1 MKKYTIYLATLVVG
15 MFLGWLLF
23 GRAPNN
29 ETEHA
34 HDTVKTTNQ
43 KWTCSMHPQ
52 ILKPEAGDCPIC
64 GMDLIAAESSA
75 TGLMA
80 DQFKLTQNAMAL
92 ANIQTS
98 IVGNSKAEDRAIK
111 VSGKIVENEAA
122 NVVQVSYFSGRIEQL
137 NVRFTGEEVRKGQ
150 LLGTLYA
157 SKLYEA
163 QQEFITAISLKKS
176 QPALYKAVRTK
187 LKLWKLSENQINEIE
202 TSGIVKE
209 NVPIYATVS
218 GTVLEKLVVQGEVV
232 KQGQPLLK
240 IANLNTV
247 WANFQVYESQLNH
260 FKKGQEVLVSTNAYP
275 NKVFKS
281 KVDFIN
287 PILEVA
293 TRTVKLRV
301 VLENES
307 SIFKPGMFVEA
318 KIKEISSSRSSR
330 LIIPTSAVL
339 WTGERSVVYLKATAD
354 APVFEMQEV
363 KLGNRFGDAYE
374 ILEGLSIGDEIVTN
388 GTFTVDAAAQLKGKK
403 SMMNM
408 SGDKTTTGHEGHL
421 GMDNKTSAENENH
434 SNKNERMK
442 VSLEFQNQLKS
453 VFNEYLKL
461 KDILVKDDSKSV
473 VAESKKL
480 LDNISKVEMKLLK
493 SDETHNHWMSL
504 EKEIKMATVS
514 ISETSNLKE
523 QRNHFKNLSTYLTNA
538 IEVFGINEKVYYQ
551 FCPMANN
558 NKGAYWLSKEKKVI
572 NPYFGNAMLTCGE
585 IKQVIE

>member
-1 MKKYTIYLATLVVG
+1 MKQR
-15 MFLGWLLF
+15 MLF
-23 GRAPNN
+23 
-29 ETEHA
+29 
-34 HDTVKTTNQ
+34 K
-43 KWTCSMHPQ
+43 S
-52 ILKPEAGDCPIC
+52 
-64 GMDLIAAESSA
+64 LIF
-75 TGLMA
+75 
-80 DQFKLTQNAMAL
+80 Q
-92 ANIQTS
+92 
-98 IVGNSKAEDRAIK
+98 
-111 VSGKIVENEAA
+111 
-122 NVVQVSYFSGRIEQL
+122 GRIEQL

-150 LLGTLYA
+150 LLGTIYA
-157 SKLYEA
+157 SELYEA

-218 GTVLEKLVVQGEVV
+218 GTVTEKLVAQGEVV

-247 WANFQVYESQLNH
+247 WANFQVYESQLNR
-260 FKKGQEVLVSTNAYP
+260 FKKGQEILVSTNAYP
-275 NKVFKS
+275 SKVFKS

-287 PILEVA
+287 PILDLA

-301 VLENES
+301 VLNNEAN
-307 SIFKPGMFVEA
+307 IFKPGMFVEG
-318 KIKEISSSRSSR
+318 KIKEISSSGAPR
-330 LIIPTSAVL
+330 LTIPTSAVL
-339 WTGERSVVYLKATAD
+339 WTGARSVVYLKAIAD
-354 APVFEMQEV
+354 APIFEMKEI
-363 KLGNRFGDAYE
+363 KLGNRVGDAYE

-388 GTFTVDAAAQLKGKK
+388 GTFTVDAAAQLQGKK

-408 SGDKTTTGHEGHL
+408 SGVKTTTGHEGHL

-442 VSLEFQNQLKS
+442 VSVEFQNQLKS
-453 VFNEYLKL
+453 VFNEYIKL
-461 KDILVKDDSKSV
+461 KDALVKDDSKSV

-480 LDNISKVEMKLLK
+480 LDNISKVEMKLLN
-493 SDETHNHWMSL
+493 SGETHNHWMSL

-514 ISETSNLKE
+514 ISKTSDLKE
-523 QRNHFKNLSTYLTNA
+523 QRSHFKDLTTYLTNA
-538 IEVFGINEKVYYQ
+538 IEVFGINEKVYSQ

-558 NKGAYWLSKEKKVI
+558 NKGAYWLSKEEKVF
-572 NPYFGNAMLTCGE
+572 NPYYGEAMLTCGE

>member
-1 MKKYTIYLATLVVG
+1 MKKYTIYLAILVAG
-15 MFLGWLLF
+15 LFLGWLLF
-23 GRAPNN
+23 GGAPNS

-34 HDTVKTTNQ
+34 HDTIITTNQ

-64 GMDLIAAESSA
+64 GMDLIPAERSA
-75 TGLMA
+75 TGLLA
-80 DQFKLTQNAMAL
+80 DQFKLTKNAMAL

-111 VSGKIVENEAA
+111 VSGRIVENEAA

-150 LLGTLYA
+150 LLATIYA
-157 SKLYEA
+157 SELYEA

-218 GTVLEKLVVQGEVV
+218 GTVLEKLVAQGEVV

-247 WANFQVYESQLNH
+247 WANFQVYESQLNR
-260 FKKGQEVLVSTNAYP
+260 FKKGQEILVSTNAYP

-287 PILEVA
+287 PILDLA

-301 VLENES
+301 VLNNEAN
-307 SIFKPGMFVEA
+307 IFKPGMFVEG
-318 KIKEISSSRSSR
+318 KVKEISSNSSPR
-330 LIIPTSAVL
+330 LTIPTSAVL

-354 APVFEMQEV
+354 APIFQMKEI
-363 KLGNRFGDAYE
+363 KLGNRVGDAYE

-388 GTFTVDAAAQLKGKK
+388 GTFTLDAAAQLKGKK

-408 SGDKTTTGHEGHL
+408 SGGKITTGHEGHL

-434 SNKNERMK
+434 LNKNERMK
-442 VSLEFQNQLKS
+442 VLVEFQNQLKS
-453 VFNEYLKL
+453 VFNEYINL
-461 KDILVKDDSKSV
+461 KDALVKDDSKSV

-480 LDNISKVEMKLLK
+480 LDKISKVEMKLLK
-493 SDETHNHWMSL
+493 SEETHKHWMSL

-514 ISETSNLKE
+514 ISETSDLKE
-523 QRNHFKNLSTYLTNA
+523 QRNHFKNLSIYLTNA
-538 IEVFGINEKVYYQ
+538 IEVFGINEKVYSQ

-558 NKGAYWLSKEKKVI
+558 NKGAYWLSKEEKVI

>member
-1 MKKYTIYLATLVVG
+1 MKKYTIYLATLVAG
-15 MFLGWLLF
+15 LFLGWLLF
-23 GRAPNN
+23 GGAPNS

-34 HDTVKTTNQ
+34 HDTVITTNQ

-64 GMDLIAAESSA
+64 GMDLIPAERSA
-75 TGLMA
+75 TGLLA
-80 DQFKLTQNAMAL
+80 DQFKLTKNAMAL

-122 NVVQVSYFSGRIEQL
+122 NVVQVTYFSGRIEQL

-150 LLGTLYA
+150 LLGTIYA
-157 SKLYEA
+157 SELYEA

-218 GTVLEKLVVQGEVV
+218 GTVTEKLVAQGEVV

-247 WANFQVYESQLNH
+247 WANFQVYESQLNR
-260 FKKGQEVLVSTNAYP
+260 FKKGQEILVSTNAYP
-275 NKVFKS
+275 SKVFKS

-287 PILEVA
+287 PILDLA

-301 VLENES
+301 VLNNEAN
-307 SIFKPGMFVEA
+307 IFKPGMFVEG
-318 KIKEISSSRSSR
+318 KIKEISSSGAPR
-330 LIIPTSAVL
+330 LTIPTSAVL
-339 WTGERSVVYLKATAD
+339 WTGARSVVYLKAIAD
-354 APVFEMQEV
+354 APIFEMKEI
-363 KLGNRFGDAYE
+363 KLGNRVGDAYE

-388 GTFTVDAAAQLKGKK
+388 GTFTVDAAAQLQGKK

-408 SGDKTTTGHEGHL
+408 SGVKTTTGHEGHL

-442 VSLEFQNQLKS
+442 VSVEFQNQLKS
-453 VFNEYLKL
+453 VFNEYIKL
-461 KDILVKDDSKSV
+461 KDALVKDDSKSV

-480 LDNISKVEMKLLK
+480 LDNISKVEMKLLN
-493 SDETHNHWMSL
+493 SGETHNHWMSL

-514 ISETSNLKE
+514 ISKTSDLKE
-523 QRNHFKNLSTYLTNA
+523 QRSHFKDLTTYLTNA
-538 IEVFGINEKVYYQ
+538 IEVFGINEKVYSQ

-558 NKGAYWLSKEKKVI
+558 NKGAYWLSKEEKVF
-572 NPYFGNAMLTCGE
+572 NPYYGEAMLTCGE

>member
-1 MKKYTIYLATLVVG
+1 MKKYTIYLATLVAG
-15 MFLGWLLF
+15 LFLGWLLF
-23 GRAPNN
+23 GGAPNS

-34 HDTVKTTNQ
+34 HDTIITTNQ

-64 GMDLIAAESSA
+64 GMDLIPAESNA
-75 TGLMA
+75 TGLLA
-80 DQFKLTQNAMAL
+80 DQFKLTKNAMAL

-150 LLGTLYA
+150 LLATIYA
-157 SKLYEA
+157 SELYEA

-209 NVPIYATVS
+209 KVPIYATVS
-218 GTVLEKLVVQGEVV
+218 GTVLEKLVAQGEVV

-247 WANFQVYESQLNH
+247 WANFQVYESQLNR
-260 FKKGQEVLVSTNAYP
+260 FKKGQEILVSTNAYP

-287 PILEVA
+287 PILDLA

-301 VLENES
+301 VLNNEAN
-307 SIFKPGMFVEA
+307 IFKPGMFVEG
-318 KIKEISSSRSSR
+318 KVKEISSNGSPR
-330 LIIPTSAVL
+330 LTIPTSAVL
-339 WTGERSVVYLKATAD
+339 WTGARSVVYLKATAD
-354 APVFEMQEV
+354 APIFEMKEI
-363 KLGNRFGDAYE
+363 KLGNRVGDAYE

-408 SGDKTTTGHEGHL
+408 SGGKITTGHEGHL

-442 VSLEFQNQLKS
+442 VSVEFQNQLKS
-453 VFNEYLKL
+453 VFNEYIKL
-461 KDILVKDDSKSV
+461 KDALVKDDSKSV
-473 VAESKKL
+473 VAASKKL
-480 LDNISKVEMKLLK
+480 LDKISKVEMKLLK
-493 SDETHNHWMSL
+493 SDETHKHWMSL

-514 ISETSNLKE
+514 ISETSDLKE
-523 QRNHFKNLSTYLTNA
+523 QRNHFKNLSIYLTNA
-538 IEVFGINEKVYYQ
+538 IEVFGIHEKVFVS
-551 FCPMANN
+551 FCPMADN
-558 NKGAYWLSKEKKVI
+558 NKGAYWLSKEENVI

>member
-1 MKKYTIYLATLVVG
+1 MKKYTIYLATLVAG
-15 MFLGWLLF
+15 LFLGWLLF
-23 GRAPNN
+23 GGAPNS

-34 HDTVKTTNQ
+34 HDTVITTNQ

-64 GMDLIAAESSA
+64 GMDLIPAESNA
-75 TGLMA
+75 TGLLA
-80 DQFKLTQNAMAL
+80 DQFKLTKNAMAL

-98 IVGNSKAEDRAIK
+98 IVGNSKAENRAIK

-150 LLGTLYA
+150 LLGTIYA
-157 SKLYEA
+157 SELYEA

-218 GTVLEKLVVQGEVV
+218 GTVLEKLVAQGEVV

-240 IANLNTV
+240 IANLNMV
-247 WANFQVYESQLNH
+247 WANFQVYESQLNR
-260 FKKGQEVLVSTNAYP
+260 FKKGQEILVSTNVYP

-287 PILEVA
+287 PILDLA

-301 VLENES
+301 VLNNEAN
-307 SIFKPGMFVEA
+307 IFKLGMFVEG
-318 KIKEISSSRSSR
+318 KVKEISSNSSPR
-330 LIIPTSAVL
+330 LTIPTSAVL

-354 APVFEMQEV
+354 APIFEMKEI
-363 KLGNRFGDAYE
+363 KLGNRVGDAYE

-421 GMDNKTSAENENH
+421 SMDNKTSAENENH
-434 SNKNERMK
+434 SNKNERIK
-442 VSLEFQNQLKS
+442 VSVEFKNQLKS
-453 VFNEYLKL
+453 VFSEYIKL
-461 KDILVKDDSKSV
+461 KDALVKDDSKSV

-480 LDNISKVEMKLLK
+480 LANISKVEMKLLK

-514 ISETSNLKE
+514 ISETSDLKE
-523 QRNHFKNLSTYLTNA
+523 QRNHFKNLSIYLTNA
-538 IEVFGINEKVYYQ
+538 IEVFGINEKVYSQ

-558 NKGAYWLSKEKKVI
+558 NKGAYWLSTEEKVV

>member
-1 MKKYTIYLATLVVG
+1 MKKYTIYLATLVAG
-15 MFLGWLLF
+15 LFLGWLLF
-23 GRAPNN
+23 GGAPNS

-34 HDTVKTTNQ
+34 HDTLITTNQ

-64 GMDLIAAESSA
+64 GMDLIPAERSA
-75 TGLMA
+75 TGLLA
-80 DQFKLTQNAMAL
+80 DQFKLTKNAMAL

-111 VSGKIVENEAA
+111 VSGRIVENEAA
-122 NVVQVSYFSGRIEQL
+122 NVVQVTYFSGRIEQL

-150 LLGTLYA
+150 LLGTMYA
-157 SKLYEA
+157 SELYEA

-218 GTVLEKLVVQGEVV
+218 GTVREKLVAQGEVV

-247 WANFQVYESQLNH
+247 WANFQVYESQLNR
-260 FKKGQEVLVSTNAYP
+260 FKKGQEILVSTNAYP

-287 PILEVA
+287 PILDLA

-301 VLENES
+301 VLNNEAN
-307 SIFKPGMFVEA
+307 IFKPGMFVEG
-318 KIKEISSSRSSR
+318 KIKEISSSGAPR
-330 LIIPTSAVL
+330 LTIPTSAVL
-339 WTGERSVVYLKATAD
+339 WTGARSVVYLKATAD
-354 APVFEMQEV
+354 APIFEMKEI
-363 KLGNRFGDAYE
+363 KLGNRVGDAYE

-388 GTFTVDAAAQLKGKK
+388 GTFTVDAAAQLQGKK

-408 SGDKTTTGHEGHL
+408 SGVKTTTGHEGHL

-442 VSLEFQNQLKS
+442 VSVEFQNQLKS
-453 VFNEYLKL
+453 VFNEYIKL
-461 KDILVKDDSKSV
+461 KDALVKDDSKSV

-480 LDNISKVEMKLLK
+480 LDNISKVEMKLLNSGEIHK
-493 SDETHNHWMSL
+493 HWMSL

-514 ISETSNLKE
+514 ISKTSDLKE
-523 QRNHFKNLSTYLTNA
+523 QRSHFKDLTTYLTNA
-538 IEVFGINEKVYYQ
+538 IEVFGINEKVYSQ

-558 NKGAYWLSKEKKVI
+558 NKGAYWLSKEEKVF
-572 NPYFGNAMLTCGE
+572 NPYYGEAMLTCGE

>member
-1 MKKYTIYLATLVVG
+1 MKKYTIYLATLVAG
-15 MFLGWLLF
+15 LFLGWLLF
-23 GRAPNN
+23 GGAPNS

-34 HDTVKTTNQ
+34 HDTVITTNQ

-64 GMDLIAAESSA
+64 GMDLIPAESNA
-75 TGLMA
+75 TGLLA
-80 DQFKLTQNAMAL
+80 DQFKLTKNAMAL

-98 IVGNSKAEDRAIK
+98 IVGNSKAENRAIK

-150 LLGTLYA
+150 LLGTIYA
-157 SKLYEA
+157 SELYEA

-218 GTVLEKLVVQGEVV
+218 GTVLEKLVAQGEVV

-240 IANLNTV
+240 IANLNMV
-247 WANFQVYESQLNH
+247 WANFQVYESQLNR
-260 FKKGQEVLVSTNAYP
+260 FKKGQEILVSTNVYP

-287 PILEVA
+287 PILDLA

-301 VLENES
+301 VLNNEAN
-307 SIFKPGMFVEA
+307 IFKLGMFVEG
-318 KIKEISSSRSSR
+318 KVKEISSNSSPR
-330 LIIPTSAVL
+330 LTIPTSAVL

-354 APVFEMQEV
+354 APIFEMKEI
-363 KLGNRFGDAYE
+363 KLGNRVGDAYE

-434 SNKNERMK
+434 SNKNERIK
-442 VSLEFQNQLKS
+442 VSVEFKNQLKS
-453 VFNEYLKL
+453 VFSEYIKL
-461 KDILVKDDSKSV
+461 KDALVKDDSKSV

-480 LDNISKVEMKLLK
+480 LANISKVEMKLLK

-514 ISETSNLKE
+514 ISETSDLKE
-523 QRNHFKNLSTYLTNA
+523 QRNHFKNLSIYLTNA
-538 IEVFGINEKVYYQ
+538 IEVFGINEKVYSQ

-558 NKGAYWLSKEKKVI
+558 NKGAYWLSTEEKVV

>member
-1 MKKYTIYLATLVVG
+1 MKKYTIYLATLVAG
-15 MFLGWLLF
+15 LFLGWLLF
-23 GRAPNN
+23 GGAPNS

-34 HDTVKTTNQ
+34 HDTIITTNQ

-64 GMDLIAAESSA
+64 GMDLIPAESNA
-75 TGLMA
+75 TGLLA
-80 DQFKLTQNAMAL
+80 DQFKLTKNAMAL

-137 NVRFTGEEVRKGQ
+137 NVRFTGEEVRTGQ
-150 LLGTLYA
+150 LLGTMYA
-157 SKLYEA
+157 SELYEA

-218 GTVLEKLVVQGEVV
+218 GTVLEKLVAQGEVV

-247 WANFQVYESQLNH
+247 WANFQVYESQLNR
-260 FKKGQEVLVSTNAYP
+260 FKKGQEILVSTNAYP

-287 PILEVA
+287 PILDLA

-301 VLENES
+301 VLNNEAN
-307 SIFKPGMFVEA
+307 IFKPGMFVEG
-318 KIKEISSSRSSR
+318 KVKEISSNSSPR
-330 LIIPTSAVL
+330 LTIPTSAVL

-354 APVFEMQEV
+354 APIFQMKEI
-363 KLGNRFGDAYE
+363 KLGNRVGDAYE

-408 SGDKTTTGHEGHL
+408 SGGKITTGHEGHL

-442 VSLEFQNQLKS
+442 VLVEFQNQLKS
-453 VFNEYLKL
+453 VFNEYINL
-461 KDILVKDDSKSV
+461 KDALVKDDSKSV

-480 LDNISKVEMKLLK
+480 LDKISKVEMKLLK
-493 SDETHNHWMSL
+493 SDETHKHWMSL

-514 ISETSNLKE
+514 ISETSDLKE
-523 QRNHFKNLSTYLTNA
+523 QRNHFKNLSIYLTNA
-538 IEVFGINEKVYYQ
+538 IEVFGIHEKVFVS
-551 FCPMANN
+551 FCPMADD
-558 NKGAYWLSKEKKVI
+558 NKGAYWLSKEENVI

>member
-1 MKKYTIYLATLVVG
+1 MKKYTIYLATLVAG
-15 MFLGWLLF
+15 LFLGWWLF
-23 GRAPNN
+23 GGAPNN
-29 ETEHA
+29 ETEHV
-34 HDTVKTTNQ
+34 HDTIITTNQ

-64 GMDLIAAESSA
+64 GMDLIPAESNA
-75 TGLMA
+75 TGLLE
-80 DQFKLTQNAMAL
+80 DQFKLTKNAMAL

-98 IVGNSKAEDRAIK
+98 IVGNSKAENRAIK

-137 NVRFTGEEVRKGQ
+137 NVRFTGEEVRTGQ
-150 LLGTLYA
+150 LLGTMYA
-157 SKLYEA
+157 SELYEA

-209 NVPIYATVS
+209 KVPIYATVS
-218 GTVLEKLVVQGEVV
+218 GTVLEKLVAQGEVV

-247 WANFQVYESQLNH
+247 WANFQVYESQLNR
-260 FKKGQEVLVSTNAYP
+260 FKKGQEILVSTNAYP

-287 PILEVA
+287 PILDLA

-301 VLENES
+301 VLNNEAN
-307 SIFKPGMFVEA
+307 IFKPGMFVEG
-318 KIKEISSSRSSR
+318 KVKEISSSRSPR

-339 WTGERSVVYLKATAD
+339 WTGARSVVYLKATAD
-354 APVFEMQEV
+354 APIFQMKEI
-363 KLGNRFGDAYE
+363 KLGNRVGDAYE

-408 SGDKTTTGHEGHL
+408 SGGKITTGHEGHL

-442 VSLEFQNQLKS
+442 VLVEFQNQLKS
-453 VFNEYLKL
+453 VFNEYINL
-461 KDILVKDDSKSV
+461 KDALVKDDSKSV

-480 LDNISKVEMKLLK
+480 LDKISKVEMKLLK
-493 SDETHNHWMSL
+493 SDETHKHWMSL

-514 ISETSNLKE
+514 ISETSDLKE
-523 QRNHFKNLSTYLTNA
+523 QRNHFKNLSIYLTNA
-538 IEVFGINEKVYYQ
+538 IEVFGINEKVYSQ

-558 NKGAYWLSKEKKVI
+558 NKGAYWLSKEEKVI

>member
-98 IVGNSKAEDRAIK
+98 IVGNSKAEDRVIK
-111 VSGKIVENEAA
+111 LSGKIVENEAA

-514 ISETSNLKE
+514 ISETSDLKE
-523 QRNHFKNLSTYLTNA
+523 QRNHFKNLSIYLTNA
-538 IEVFGINEKVYYQ
+538 IEVFGINEKVYSQ
-551 FCPMANN
+551 FCPVANN
-558 NKGAYWLSKEKKVI
+558 NKGAYWLSKEEKVI

>member
-1 MKKYTIYLATLVVG
+1 MKKYTIYLAILVVG
-15 MFLGWLLF
+15 LFLGWLLF
-23 GRAPNN
+23 GGAANS

-34 HDTVKTTNQ
+34 HDTVTTTNQ

-52 ILKPEAGDCPIC
+52 ILKPEVGDCPIC
-64 GMDLIAAESSA
+64 GMDLIPAESSA

-80 DQFKLTQNAMAL
+80 NQFKLTKNAMAL

-111 VSGKIVENEAA
+111 LSGKIVENEAA

-150 LLGTLYA
+150 LLGTIYA
-157 SKLYEA
+157 SELYEA
-163 QQEFITAISLKKS
+163 QQEFITAISLRKL
-176 QPALYKAVRTK
+176 QPALYKAVRNK

-218 GTVLEKLVVQGEVV
+218 GTVSEKLVAQGEVV

-281 KVDFIN
+281 KVDFIS
-287 PILEVA
+287 PILDVA
-293 TRTVKLRV
+293 TRTVELRV
-301 VLENES
+301 VLNNEAN
-307 SIFKPGMFVEA
+307 IFKPGMFVEG
-318 KIKEISSSRSSR
+318 KIKEISSSRSPR
-330 LIIPTSAVL
+330 LMIPTSAVL

-354 APVFEMQEV
+354 APIFEMQEI

-388 GTFTVDAAAQLKGKK
+388 GTFTVDAAAQLQGKK
-403 SMMNM
+403 SMMNQAGIQIAM
-408 SGDKTTTGHEGHL
+408 GHEGHL
-421 GMDNKTSAENENH
+421 GMDTKASKGA
-434 SNKNERMK
+434 KNFSKIQERLV
-442 VSLEFQNQLKS
+442 VSKAFQNQLKL
-453 VFNEYLKL
+453 VFNEYITLKNT
-461 KDILVKDDSKSV
+461 LVREDSKDV
-473 VAESKKL
+473 MRISKNLLAFLSKVDVKL
-480 LDNISKVEMKLLK
+480 LEKK
-493 SDETHNHWMSL
+493 ETRNHWMSL
-504 EKEIKMATVS
+504 EKEIQLVATL
-514 ISETSNLKE
+514 ISNTAQIKA
-523 QRNHFKNLSTYLTNA
+523 QRNYFKQLSAAVINSVQ
-538 IEVFGINEKVYYQ
+538 VFGINEKVFVS
-551 FCPMANN
+551 FCPMADN
-558 NKGAYWLSKEKKVI
+558 NKGAYWLSREEKVI
-572 NPYFGNAMLTCGE
+572 NPYFGTAMLTCGE

>member
-1 MKKYTIYLATLVVG
+1 MKKYTIYLATLVAG
-15 MFLGWLLF
+15 LFLGWLLF
-23 GRAPNN
+23 GGAPNS

-34 HDTVKTTNQ
+34 HDTVITTNQ

-64 GMDLIAAESSA
+64 GMDLIPAESNA
-75 TGLMA
+75 TGLLA
-80 DQFKLTQNAMAL
+80 DQFKLTKNAMAL

-98 IVGNSKAEDRAIK
+98 IVGNSKAENRAIK

-150 LLGTLYA
+150 LLGTIYA
-157 SKLYEA
+157 SELYEA

-218 GTVLEKLVVQGEVV
+218 GTVLEKLVAQGEVV

-240 IANLNTV
+240 IANLNMV
-247 WANFQVYESQLNH
+247 WANFQVYESQLNR
-260 FKKGQEVLVSTNAYP
+260 FKKGQEILVSTNVYP

-287 PILEVA
+287 PILDLA

-301 VLENES
+301 VLNNEAN
-307 SIFKPGMFVEA
+307 IFKLGMFVEG
-318 KIKEISSSRSSR
+318 KVKEISSNSSPR
-330 LIIPTSAVL
+330 LTIPTSAVL

-354 APVFEMQEV
+354 APIFEMTEI
-363 KLGNRFGDAYE
+363 KLGNRVGDAYE

-434 SNKNERMK
+434 SNKNERIK
-442 VSLEFQNQLKS
+442 VSVEFKNQLKS
-453 VFNEYLKL
+453 VFSEYIKL
-461 KDILVKDDSKSV
+461 KDALVKDDSKSV

-480 LDNISKVEMKLLK
+480 LANISKVEMKLLK

-514 ISETSNLKE
+514 ISETSDLKE
-523 QRNHFKNLSTYLTNA
+523 QRNHFKNLSIYLTNA
-538 IEVFGINEKVYYQ
+538 IEVFGINEKVYSQ

-558 NKGAYWLSKEKKVI
+558 NKGAYWLSTEEKVV

>member
-1 MKKYTIYLATLVVG
+1 MKKYTIYLATLVAG
-15 MFLGWLLF
+15 LFLGWLLF
-23 GRAPNN
+23 GGAPNS

-34 HDTVKTTNQ
+34 HDTVITTNQ

-64 GMDLIAAESSA
+64 GMDLIPAESNT
-75 TGLMA
+75 TGLLA
-80 DQFKLTQNAMAL
+80 DQFKLTKNAMAL

-98 IVGNSKAEDRAIK
+98 IVGNSKAENRAIK
-111 VSGKIVENEAA
+111 VSGKIVANEAA

-137 NVRFTGEEVRKGQ
+137 NVRFIGEEVRKGQ
-150 LLGTLYA
+150 LLGTIYA
-157 SKLYEA
+157 SELYEA
-163 QQEFITAISLKKS
+163 QQEFITAISLRKS

-202 TSGIVKE
+202 SSGIVKE

-218 GTVLEKLVVQGEVV
+218 GTVLEKLVAQGEVV
-232 KQGQPLLK
+232 KQGEPLLK
-240 IANLNTV
+240 IANLNMV

-287 PILEVA
+287 PILDVA

-301 VLENES
+301 VLDNES
-307 SIFKPGMFVEA
+307 SIFKPGMFVEG

-330 LIIPTSAVL
+330 LMIPTSAVL

-354 APVFEMQEV
+354 APIFEMKEI
-363 KLGNRFGDAYE
+363 KLGNRVGDAYE

-388 GTFTVDAAAQLKGKK
+388 GTFTVDAAAQLQGKK
-403 SMMNM
+403 SMMNQAVAQIAM
-408 SGDKTTTGHEGHL
+408 GHEGHL
-421 GMDNKTSAENENH
+421 GMDTKASKEAGNFSKVQ
-434 SNKNERMK
+434 ERLV
-442 VSLEFQNQLKS
+442 VSKGFQNQLKL
-453 VFNEYLKL
+453 VFNEYITLKNA
-461 KDILVKDDSKSV
+461 LVREDSKDV
-473 VAESKKL
+473 MRTSKNLLAFLSKVDVKL
-480 LDNISKVEMKLLK
+480 LEKK
-493 SDETHNHWMSL
+493 ETRNHWMFL
-504 EKEIKMATVS
+504 EKEIQLVAAL
-514 ISETSNLKE
+514 ISNTAQIKA
-523 QRNHFKNLSTYLTNA
+523 QRNYFKQVSAAVINSVQ
-538 IEVFGINEKVYYQ
+538 VFGINEKVFVS
-551 FCPMANN
+551 FCPMADN
-558 NKGAYWLSKEKKVI
+558 NKGAYWLSKEEKVI

>member
-1 MKKYTIYLATLVVG
+1 MKKYTIYLAILVAG
-15 MFLGWLLF
+15 LFLGWLLF
-23 GRAPNN
+23 GGAPNS

-34 HDTVKTTNQ
+34 HDTIITTNQ

-64 GMDLIAAESSA
+64 GMDLIPAERSA
-75 TGLMA
+75 TGLLA
-80 DQFKLTQNAMAL
+80 DQFKLTKNAMAL

-111 VSGKIVENEAA
+111 VSGRIVENEAA

-150 LLGTLYA
+150 LLATIYA
-157 SKLYEA
+157 SELYEA

-218 GTVLEKLVVQGEVV
+218 GTVLEKLVAQGEVV

-247 WANFQVYESQLNH
+247 WGNFQVYESQLNR
-260 FKKGQEVLVSTNAYP
+260 FKKGQEILVSTNAYP

-287 PILEVA
+287 PILDLA

-301 VLENES
+301 VLNNEAN
-307 SIFKPGMFVEA
+307 IFKPGMFVEG
-318 KIKEISSSRSSR
+318 KVKEISSNSSPR
-330 LIIPTSAVL
+330 LTIPTSAVL

-354 APVFEMQEV
+354 APIFQMKEI
-363 KLGNRFGDAYE
+363 KLGNRVGDAYE

-388 GTFTVDAAAQLKGKK
+388 GTFTLDAAAQLKGKK

-408 SGDKTTTGHEGHL
+408 SGGKITTGHEGHL

-434 SNKNERMK
+434 LNKNERMK
-442 VSLEFQNQLKS
+442 VLVEFQNQLKS
-453 VFNEYLKL
+453 VFNEYINL
-461 KDILVKDDSKSV
+461 KDALVKDDSKSV

-480 LDNISKVEMKLLK
+480 LDKISKVEMKLLK
-493 SDETHNHWMSL
+493 SEETHKHWMSL

-514 ISETSNLKE
+514 ISETSDLKE
-523 QRNHFKNLSTYLTNA
+523 QRNHFKNLSIYLTNA
-538 IEVFGINEKVYYQ
+538 IEVFGINEKVYSQ

-558 NKGAYWLSKEKKVI
+558 NKGAYWLSTEEKVV
-572 NPYFGNAMLTCGE
+572 NPYFGNAMLT
-585 IKQVIE
+585 